1 MADIVSRDGT
11 EWFYTDIVKE
21 HFFNP
26 KNLLKTKEEADKYE
40 EEADGVGVE
49 GSPACG
55 DMMKMWI
62 KVSDDRIKDCK
73 WQTFGCASAIAST
86 SMFSVMITENNGMK
100 IEDALNIK
108 PQDIAKRLEGLPA
121 RKFHCSVLSDKALRA
136 AINDY
141 FIKSGQTDKINK
153 DQIKVVDK
161 ILKITDHD
169 IEEAVL
175 DGARSFEDLQ
185 KRTKIGVQDKT
196 CIPEAEQL
204 LRFYVEKH
212 FTNNASISE
221 G

>member
-100 IEDALNIK
+100 IEDALI
-108 PQDIAKRLEGLPA
+108 
-121 RKFHCSVLSDKALRA
+121 SS
-136 AINDY
+136 
-141 FIKSGQTDKINK
+141 
-153 DQIKVVDK
+153 
-161 ILKITDHD
+161 LKTSQRD
-169 IEEAVL
+169 
-175 DGARSFEDLQ
+175 
-185 KRTKIGVQDKT
+185 
-196 CIPEAEQL
+196 
-204 LRFYVEKH
+204 
-212 FTNNASISE
+212 
-221 G
+221 

>member
-1 MADIVSRDGT
+1 MADIVSKDGT
-11 EWFYTDIVKE
+11 EWFYTDVVKK
-21 HFFNP
+21 HFFDP
-26 KNLLKTKEEADKYE
+26 KNLLKTKAEADEYE
-40 EEADGVGVE
+40 EEASGVGVE
-49 GSPACG
+49 GSAACG

-62 KVSDDRIKDCK
+62 KVSNNRLKGCK

-86 SMFSVMITENNGMK
+86 SMFSVMITENGGMK

-121 RKFHCSVLSDKALRA
+121 RKFHCSVLADKALRA
-136 AINDY
+136 AVNDY
-141 FIKSGQTDKINK
+141 FNKSGQIDKINK
-153 DQIKVVDK
+153 DQIKVIDK

-175 DGARSFEDLQ
+175 DGARTFEDLQ

-196 CIPEAEQL
+196 CITEAEQL
-204 LRFYVEKH
+204 LRFYLEKH
-212 FTNNASISE
+212 FTNNTSISE

>member
-1 MADIVSRDGT
+1 MADIVSKDGT
-11 EWFYTDIVKE
+11 EWFYTDVVKK
-21 HFFNP
+21 HFFDP
-26 KNLLKTKEEADKYE
+26 KNLLKTKAEADEYE
-40 EEADGVGVE
+40 EEASGVGVE
-49 GSPACG
+49 GSAACG

-62 KVSDDRIKDCK
+62 KVNNNQIKGCK

-86 SMFSVMITENNGMK
+86 SMFSVMITENGGMK

-121 RKFHCSVLSDKALRA
+121 RKFHCSVLADKALRA
-136 AINDY
+136 AVNDY
-141 FIKSGQTDKINK
+141 FNKSGQIDKINK
-153 DQIKVVDK
+153 DQIKVIDK

-175 DGARSFEDLQ
+175 DGARTFEDLQ

-212 FTNNASISE
+212 FTNNTSISE